1 MEGEKTNNMVEMNEL
16 AKLSRN
22 LYSGVEVNFNNVSGN
37 DAMRNMIADTLG
49 INPGEEIDYY
59 SWNEHKNAVFRI
71 IGTALDAVIPVRLEK
86 QFNSLADFRNTAF
99 GDTNEFEVKDNSL
112 LRVGLVAAGT
122 QDLQRQQIFGHK
134 FTVRTDWY
142 GGKVYAEF
150 ERFMA
155 GKVDWKDL
163 VDRLSKSFEEF
174 VQSAIYKG
182 FMGNYSTLG
191 ANYTANGAYD
201 EDKLFNLI
209 QYIET
214 ASGGKEVAVYGS
226 RSLLRHITK
235 GQTDLSDGMK
245 DERNKLGYLT
255 TMGGVKFNVIP
266 QAFNRKGEYAID
278 DNKLLILPQGEKL
291 VAVVTEGKAIVND
304 TDELA
309 SNGLEKEFVILKKM
323 GVQVNKMSQY
333 GIYDVTR

>member
-1 MEGEKTNNMVEMNEL
+1 MEINGL
-16 AKLSRN
+16 AKLSRQ
-22 LYSGVEVNFNNVSGN
+22 LYNGEAVNFNEVSGE
-37 DAMRNMIADTLG
+37 DAMRNAIADALK
-49 INPGEEIDYY
+49 IKPGQEIDQYT
-59 SWNEHKNAVFRI
+59 WEENKQAVFRI
-71 IGTALDAVIPVRLEK
+71 LSTALDAVIPVRLEK
-86 QFNSLADFRNTAF
+86 QFNNLADFRNVEF
-99 GDTNEFEVKDNSL
+99 GDTNLFEVEDNSL

-122 QDLQRQQIFGHK
+122 QDLQRQQIFGNS

-155 GKVDWKDL
+155 GKVNWKSL

-174 VQSAIYKG
+174 VQTAIYKG
-182 FMGNYSTLG
+182 FMNNYNELG
-191 ANYTANGAYD
+191 SKQTFTGTYD
-201 EDKLFNLI
+201 EDALFDLV

-214 ASGGKEVAVYGS
+214 VSGGKKVAVYGT

-235 GQTDLSDGMK
+235 GSMDVASDAMK
-245 DERNKLGYLT
+245 DSANKLGYLGT
-255 TMGGVKFNVIP
+255 IGGVDFNVIP
-266 QAFNRKGEYAID
+266 QALNRAGEYALD

-291 VAVVTEGKAIVND
+291 VAVVAEGKAVVND
-304 TDELA
+304 TNHLA
-309 SNGLEKEFVILKKM
+309 STGLQKEFVYMKKI